1 MSDESKRQ
9 PTPDELEANAD
20 ALLAKYAKG
29 ELKEGETTVDE
40 LDGVA
45 EMPASDLGITDEEPE
60 SGKKKAGG
68 EETDEEKDK
77 REAKEKADKDAAAT
91 AASGEEPG
99 TTVAGDPDAGEGKD
113 QPGGEDEAFNTE
125 GLSKHD
131 AERVKN
137 AQRYMHNRS
146 EEAARLQREND
157 ELRTRLAAPATVPVA
172 DPVVAEPIVAMDEAE
187 RARLKEAFPDLE
199 KMIDQVGTLQRENV
213 ELRAQ
218 VGGVTGEVQR
228 GQARTSKS
236 DFLNT
241 IRATHKDIDDIQK
254 STDFIGWV
262 ERKPEYVQQAVF
274 GKASAEDIVTIVSE
288 YKNDVGIPITGE
300 EPAGDAT
307 ADDPDT
313 STPEEKAKADRLT
326 RAREAASPS
335 VADAAREHKPGSG
348 KGKTISRGE
357 IEAKRQ
363 RIHQMTPDEQQAF
376 EDEVDLAMVE
386 GRITD

>member
-1 MSDESKRQ
+1 MNDEVKRQ
-9 PTPDELEANAD
+9 PTPEELEANAD

-29 ELKEGETTVDE
+29 ELK
-40 LDGVA
+40 DGDTAIDDLADVG
-45 EMPASDLGITDEEPE
+45 EMPAGELGIAD
-60 SGKKKAGG
+60 SADA
-68 EETDEEKDK
+68 TDEEK
-77 REAKEKADKDAAAT
+77 AAAKKKEDDE
-91 AASGEEPG
+91 AAAKAAKGGDDDPSKHAEPAVDPEPG
-99 TTVAGDPDAGEGKD
+99 EKVAGDPDPNAGE
-113 QPGGEDEAFNTE
+113 GGEDEAFNTE

-157 ELRTRLAAPATVPVA
+157 ELRDRLAAPATVPVA
-172 DPVVAEPIVAMDEAE
+172 EPIVTEPIVAMDDAE

-218 VGGVTGEVQR
+218 VGGVTGEVKR
-228 GQARTSKS
+228 GQARSSKS
-236 DFLNT
+236 EFMNT

-288 YKNDVGIPITGE
+288 YKNDVGIPITGDK
-300 EPAGDAT
+300 PAGEAT
-307 ADDPDT
+307 ADDKDT
-313 STPEEKAKADRLT
+313 STPADAKADRLA
-326 RAREAASPS
+326 RAREAASPD
-335 VADAAREHKPGSG
+335 VAHAAREHKPGSG

-363 RIHQMTPDEQQAF
+363 HIHKMSPAEQQAF